1 MLSGFQTGLDIA
13 TRAVVRNGK
22 TRPRVVEFLQEVC
35 DRLMWVVL
43 GPGVLVEA
51 VMCRKYD
58 SSSVRA
64 CVKE

>member
-1 MLSGFQTGLDIA
+1 
-13 TRAVVRNGK
+13 
-22 TRPRVVEFLQEVC
+22 
-35 DRLMWVVL
+35 MWVVL
-43 GPGVLVEA
+43 GLGVRVEA